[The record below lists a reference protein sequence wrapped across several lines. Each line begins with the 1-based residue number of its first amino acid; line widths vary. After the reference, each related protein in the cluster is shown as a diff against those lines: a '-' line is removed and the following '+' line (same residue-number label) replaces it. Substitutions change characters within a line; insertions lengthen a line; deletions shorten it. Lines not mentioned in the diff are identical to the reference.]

1 MRHDINQIRKLTEEA
16 PISYIRYKGPSD
28 DQLAVAN
35 RIRAELNELA
45 LKAAEKELAVLRAK
59 WQLENER
66 LKADREAFEREID
79 EAFEELEEPIPL
91 TRKVLK
97 AKVFKAPVQSVVT
110 TVQRL
115 APKMVIKRFMT
126 GAVMALVKG

>member
-16 PISYIRYKGPSD
+16 PISYVRYKGPSD

-59 WQLENER
+59 WQAENER

-79 EAFEELEEPIPL
+79 EAFEELEE
-91 TRKVLK
+91 LK